1 MTLAIIGGGHMD
13 VRPYRIEPAKARQ
26 TIDAGQAIV
35 LDLTSPLIGGAVK
48 GRIPGAVAL
57 SPREVLGGNRRAAD
71 VVGMLPELSR
81 DKTII
86 AYCTCPD
93 DEASTRLTRVLRREG
108 YQAWTLDGGLPAW
121 RAAGYPMEPNLA
133 A

>member
-1 MTLAIIGGGHMD
+1 MTTAMIGGGHVD

-26 TIDAGQAIV
+26 TIEAGQAIV
-35 LDLTSPLIGGAVK
+35 LDLTSPFITRAVR
-48 GRIPGAVAL
+48 GRIPGALPV
-57 SPREVLGGNRRAAD
+57 SPREILRANRASD
-71 VVGMLPELSR
+71 VVQRLPELPR
-81 DKTII
+81 DKAII

-93 DEASTRLTRVLRREG
+93 DEASTRLTRVLRQEG

-121 RAAGYPMEPNLA
+121 RAAGYPMETNLA